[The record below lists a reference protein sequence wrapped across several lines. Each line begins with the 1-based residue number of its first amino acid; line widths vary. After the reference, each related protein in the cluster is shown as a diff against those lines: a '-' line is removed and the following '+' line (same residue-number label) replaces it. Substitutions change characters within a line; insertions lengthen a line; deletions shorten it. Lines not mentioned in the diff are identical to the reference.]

1 MSDVTATVER
11 ACRALAELEPQ
22 PFHLPIGALA
32 PVVAGAV
39 AGLERADWW
48 VPGLRERTGA
58 VLRDVPVERLVDGT
72 RGARPYKVA
81 PPSPSPALR
90 ALYAVGLALG
100 SGRCALAH
108 LGIGSVSDGAFTE
121 ALNLGA
127 LYRAPVIFVVAVHPL
142 SGGAP
147 LGHQS
152 AASPADLA
160 RAYGWDVHAI
170 DASAPHAITQAVRAA
185 RASGEPTLLVADL
198 PAPA

>member
-1 MSDVTATVER
+1 MSDATATVER
-11 ACRALAELEPQ
+11 ACVTLAELDPQ
-22 PFHLPIGALA
+22 PFHLPIGDLA
-32 PVVAGAV
+32 PIVAGAIS
-39 AGLERADWW
+39 GLERGDWW
-48 VPGLRERTGA
+48 VPGLRERAGA

-72 RGARPYKVA
+72 RGARPYKIA

-108 LGIGSVSDGAFTE
+108 LGIGSVGDGAFTE

-127 LYRAPVIFVVAVHPL
+127 LHRAPVIFVVAVHPL
-142 SGGAP
+142 SGDAP
-147 LGHQS
+147 LGAQS

-160 RAYGWDVHAI
+160 RAYGWAVHAI
-170 DASAPHAITQAVRAA
+170 DTTDATSITQAVRAA
-185 RASGEPTLLVADL
+185 RASGEPTILVADL